1 MIKCN
6 KFYLEKFRIKDEEK
20 MDNFNFENL
29 NGEEIWEKLYNKELN
44 TKKNILEYIE
54 MTGILIKEK
63 VDIYQI
69 ESTYNFIYKK
79 IDEMG
84 AIIKPNTVMFLQ
96 NKLKEKLGKYVSLK
110 DPKMQ
115 STFIEFFKEAYPK
128 GERRKDFTWVLL
140 DINNISDEQIWTT
153 LKYINRECLNEDLF
167 LDDEEIE
174 DIVKV
179 IGKLVRNNNIKYIND
194 IRSLSTLN
202 SILKIKVIEDKGK
215 FKVKRIRKINLNI
228 DKPL

>member
-6 KFYLEKFRIKDEEK
+6 YFYLEKFRIKDEEK

-202 SILKIKVIEDKGK
+202 SILKIKVIDM
-215 FKVKRIRKINLNI
+215 FR
-228 DKPL
+228 

>member
-1 MIKCN
+1 
-6 KFYLEKFRIKDEEK
+6 

-110 DPKMQ
+110 NPKMQ
-115 STFIEFFKEAYPK
+115 STFILHGYF
-128 GERRKDFTWVLL
+128 
-140 DINNISDEQIWTT
+140 
-153 LKYINRECLNEDLF
+153 
-167 LDDEEIE
+167 
-174 DIVKV
+174 
-179 IGKLVRNNNIKYIND
+179 
-194 IRSLSTLN
+194 
-202 SILKIKVIEDKGK
+202 
-215 FKVKRIRKINLNI
+215 
-228 DKPL
+228 

>member
-215 FKVKRIRKINLNI
+215 FKVKSLEK
-228 DKPL
+228 

>member
-1 MIKCN
+1 
-6 KFYLEKFRIKDEEK
+6 

-84 AIIKPNTVMFLQ
+84 TIIKPNTVM
-96 NKLKEKLGKYVSLK
+96 
-110 DPKMQ
+110 
-115 STFIEFFKEAYPK
+115 
-128 GERRKDFTWVLL
+128 
-140 DINNISDEQIWTT
+140 
-153 LKYINRECLNEDLF
+153 
-167 LDDEEIE
+167 
-174 DIVKV
+174 
-179 IGKLVRNNNIKYIND
+179 
-194 IRSLSTLN
+194 
-202 SILKIKVIEDKGK
+202 
-215 FKVKRIRKINLNI
+215 
-228 DKPL
+228 